1 MIKKELKKILVLDFG
16 GQYAHLIARRLR
28 NMGYYSEISL
38 PDIDIKK
45 INNTLGIIL
54 SGGPSSVYD
63 KNVPKFNN
71 KILKLSIPILGLCYG
86 HQLMVK
92 EYGGEVKNIGK
103 GEYGLSILE
112 KVSESP
118 IFNLISFPTQIWMSH
133 SDSVIAI
140 PKNFELLAS
149 TKDCR
154 YSALQNLKLKRFTL
168 QFHPEVKDTIHGN
181 IFLKNFAKFCGM
193 EVNWDTSKVL
203 QNIKERI
210 KKESN
215 NRNVLLF
222 LSGGVDSAVSYA
234 ILINSLG
241 KQRVLGLY
249 IDTGFMRKGE
259 TNLIKKRFNDAG
271 FSNVVY
277 ENYEELFLKA
287 VYKIIDPQEKRKIIG
302 ETFLKVKDESIKKL
316 NLNTEEWILAQGTL
330 YPDIIESGGTKYAD
344 LIKTHHNR
352 VEGIKRLLEKG
363 LVIEPLRDLYKD
375 EVRSIGKKL
384 SLPDELINRHP
395 FPGPGISINLLCSN
409 GKFNE
414 GEKINL
420 LEKKLKKIDISDII
434 NNQSYSLSII
444 PVKSVGVQG
453 DVRTYDYTSLVSIK
467 DFFKNFIGWN
477 KFEEVSSLI
486 TNNVRDINRVIV
498 KIFEKRKCS
507 IIEAYC
513 TKDRLDRIREVD
525 FIVINEI
532 KKHKKYNEIFQHLT
546 ISLPYASDKNRCSIV
561 LRSVVSEDVM
571 TARFAQL
578 ELPLLKKISKRIR
591 ALDFVDALYYDITN
605 KPPATFGWE

>member
-1 MIKKELKKILVLDFG
+1 MIIKDLKKILVLDFG
-16 GQYAHLIARRLR
+16 GQYAHLITRRLR
-28 NMGYYSEISL
+28 NMGYYSEIAL

-45 INNTLGIIL
+45 IKNTLGVIL

-63 KNVPKFNN
+63 KNVPKFNS
-71 KILKLSIPILGLCYG
+71 KILKLGIPILGLCYG

-133 SDSVIAI
+133 SDSVTSI

-149 TKDCR
+149 TKDCT
-154 YSALQNLKLKRFTL
+154 YSALQNLNLKRFTL
-168 QFHPEVKDTIHGN
+168 QFHPEVKDTIQGN
-181 IFLKNFAKFCGM
+181 IFLKNFINYCGM
-193 EVNWDTSKVL
+193 KVNWDTTKVL

-210 KKESN
+210 KKEAN

-234 ILINSLG
+234 LLINSLG
-241 KQRVLGLY
+241 KEKVLGLY
-249 IDTGFMRKGE
+249 VDTGFMRKGE
-259 TNLIKKRFNDAG
+259 TNLIKKRFKDAG
-271 FSNVVY
+271 FSNVMY
-277 ENYEELFLKA
+277 ENYEDLFLN
-287 VYKIIDPQEKRKIIG
+287 VVDKIIDPQEKRRIIG
-302 ETFLKVKDESIKKL
+302 ETFLKVKDEIIRKL
-316 NLNTEEWILAQGTL
+316 NFNKNEWILAQGTL

-352 VEGIKRLLEKG
+352 VEGIKQLLEKG

-375 EVRSIGKKL
+375 EVRDIGKKL
-384 SLPDELINRHP
+384 GLPDELINRHP

-414 GEKINL
+414 YEKINL
-420 LEKKLKKIDISDII
+420 LEKKLKQIDISVFI
-434 NNQSYSLSII
+434 NKRNYALSII

-453 DVRTYDYTSLVSIK
+453 DVRTYNYTALISFK
-467 DFFKNFIGWN
+467 DFFKDFIGWN
-477 KFEEVSSLI
+477 KFEDISSLI
-486 TNNVRDINRVIV
+486 TNGVRDINRVIV
-498 KIFEKRKCS
+498 KIYEKRKCS

-513 TKDRLDRIREVD
+513 TKERLDKIREVD
-525 FIVINEI
+525 YIVINEI

-546 ISLPYASDKNRCSIV
+546 ISLPYASNKNRCSIV
-561 LRSVVSEDVM
+561 LRTVVSEDVM

-578 ELPLLKKISKRIR
+578 ELSLIKKITKRIHK
-591 ALDFVDALYYDITN
+591 LDFVDALYYDITN